1 MSFSSVAT
9 FCFVAVSII
18 SFPVFSASA
27 ASAARLLSIDEA
39 RSLALRHNKD
49 LLIAAHSA
57 DASLS
62 RLKAEKGG
70 FDPVFDVR
78 ASYDKTSEPSDSS
91 LVLDGIR
98 TRSAAA
104 SAGITGGLPT
114 GGYYDLFRLSVSKD
128 ESTSPLRSLSP
139 SYSSSVDFRIGQN
152 LLKDFGGGAEKTAL
166 DSAALINDISN
177 LSVRAQAAD
186 TLFEVERAYWNL
198 VAARLGAELA
208 RQYLELGSDLLERN
222 RVKVREGVLPRLEEM
237 KAESAVAARRVE
249 LIEAENLV
257 KRAGDYLKNLIGLP
271 LDTAILPADLPFDE
285 EDFDLQIHAAH
296 ADISALT
303 EAAFENRAEI
313 KRAQKQVKIAEREK
327 RFRKNQRLPELAV
340 EGVVSLQG
348 LAGGEN
354 PRPLMFGD
362 NAIGG
367 APPAL
372 IGGLSDSL
380 DRVSGGDFVSWGAS
394 VKMSVP
400 IGNRRASGLYAAASS
415 ELDGA
420 VLQYGKVREAV
431 ALEVREA
438 ADALWSAAK
447 RVEAADTALA
457 LAREVLEAEKE
468 KYAEGLSTTREVL
481 EAQTGLVLARSE
493 NVRAAADYKTALAA
507 LRRAT
512 GTIIEESGVEFSEDF

>member
-1 MSFSSVAT
+1 MMSFSSVAA
-9 FCFVAVSII
+9 FCLASVLVF
-18 SFPVFSASA
+18 SFPVSS

-49 LLIAAHSA
+49 LLIAASSA
-57 DASLS
+57 EASLG

-78 ASYDKTSEPSDSS
+78 ASYDKTSEPSESA
-91 LVLDGIR
+91 LVSDGIETR
-98 TRSAAA
+98 RSAV
-104 SAGITGGLPT
+104 SAGIAGDLPT
-114 GGYYDLFRLSVSKD
+114 GAYYDLFRLSVSKD
-128 ESTSPLRSLSP
+128 KSDSPLRSLSP
-139 SYSSSVDFRIGQN
+139 SYSSSVDFRVGQN
-152 LLKDFGGGAEKTAL
+152 LLRGFGGGAAKTAVA
-166 DSAALINDISN
+166 SAALRSDISN
-177 LSVRAQAAD
+177 LSLRARAAD

-198 VAARLGAELA
+198 VAARLNAELTK
-208 RQYLELGSDLLERN
+208 QYLELGSDLLERN

-249 LIEAENLV
+249 LIEAENFV
-257 KRAGDYLKNLIGLP
+257 KRAEDHLKNLIGLP
-271 LDTAILPADLPFDE
+271 LDTAVLPADLPFDE
-285 EDFDLQIHAAH
+285 DFDLQIHSDH
-296 ADISALT
+296 TDISALI
-303 EAAFENRAEI
+303 EAAFENRAEL
-313 KRAQKQVKIAEREK
+313 KQAQKQVKIAEREK
-327 RFRKNQRLPELAV
+327 SFRKNQRLPGLAL
-340 EGVVSLQG
+340 EGVVSLRG

-354 PRPLMFGD
+354 PDRLMFGEAGTPGVSD
-362 NAIGG
+362 
-367 APPAL
+367 AL
-372 IGGLSDSL
+372 TGGLSDSL
-380 DRVSGGDFVSWGAS
+380 DRVREGDFVSWGAS

-400 IGNRRASGLYAAASS
+400 IGNRRASGLYAAASA

-457 LAREVLEAEKE
+457 VAREVLEAEKE
-468 KYAEGLSTTREVL
+468 KYAVGLSTTREVL

-512 GTIIEESGVEFSEDF
+512 GTIIEETGVEF